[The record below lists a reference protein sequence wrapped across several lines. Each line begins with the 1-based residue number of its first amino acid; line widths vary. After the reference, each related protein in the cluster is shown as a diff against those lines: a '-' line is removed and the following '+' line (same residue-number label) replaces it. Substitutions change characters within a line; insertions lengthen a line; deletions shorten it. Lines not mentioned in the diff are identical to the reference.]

1 MTNQQKVNSLK
12 QELLDKIESN
22 WHLTEIIRV
31 LDLYTEAV
39 IAQQSP
45 MGIDLNA
52 MSDPQLARMY
62 RNYCRILQT
71 NNHPN
76 TPMPNSND

>member
-52 MSDPQLARMY
+52 LSEEQLDHIY
-62 RNYCRILQT
+62 RKYCQILQT

-76 TPMPNSND
+76 TTNTNE

>member
-52 MSDPQLARMY
+52 MSDEQLDHMY
-62 RNYCRILQT
+62 TYYHAILET
-71 NNHPN
+71 V
-76 TPMPNSND
+76 